1 MKGKRLLFAVALVTG
16 MLGWNN
22 IQAQTDVTSTYL
34 VNPDFEILK
43 ATDGTTD
50 VTVKNTLSNGLFGW
64 EVPSMSNYQ
73 VESEASGSS
82 SGFVNGG
89 SITPQN
95 GTYYYF
101 NRQGWA
107 NKNSELK
114 TTTSQA
120 LPVGLY
126 YAEIYYKAAD
136 YSNNNNAGRNGTTI
150 GITVKDASDNTIG
163 TTEAVKRAYSIA
175 NNGSNPGTN
184 TYMKTAPWTKLGVF
198 FEVTKES
205 SVTIS
210 LVQNMVNSGRSDII
224 WDNLKLYSMTNAT
237 NADVTGLVPNYSFE
251 TGNLNAWSV
260 NSAATGD
267 TKVASNTENYAFSN
281 SNGNYVFNTWHGSS
295 VDFYVKQTINNL
307 PKGHY
312 AISAIVSSDN
322 GKEVTLSFGSGSNTV
337 QTENKETGTTVS
349 IDDVLI
355 STGQAEI
362 KVSSSSWFKADY
374 FNLTY
379 ISGLTEADD
388 IAAAKGILYEKIT
401 EANGLNTS
409 NVGDGVFQ
417 IPSSKAFDFTSI
429 RSSAQ
434 EVYDN
439 AEATLDEVKSYTEDL
454 SDAIASYQNVALN
467 PPAEG
472 TKYYIKVATSGHNY
486 FDNPIFITPG
496 STTANNPT
504 GYGLNV
510 KNAATSYL
518 AQAFTFTSAGDAENP
533 NDYYISI
540 DLPEGTVY
548 LTNGTNNSSAA
559 GWADWQIQGT
569 TNSDNKMNFRIVA
582 STAEGAFN
590 IYNTKTNSSIAAQA
604 GGNIYTEEGNADFT
618 VAEAVKAE
626 VTTKIDANKF
636 ATRIYPFV
644 PDAIGGVTYFTI
656 EAVNGNSIIL
666 DEVSDLKANT
676 PYILKAGNENV
687 NASQSD
693 FGMAGTEPYT
703 AGYLTGVFAPKTLK
717 ASTDVKNYVLQ
728 TQKDKNGVD
737 KQSFYIVNQSDI
749 TVPAYRAYLTVPTD
763 VAGNVKAFNLAVD
776 DATAINTLE
785 VLTSGAYE
793 GIYTVD
799 GVKLNRMEKGVNILK
814 MTDGTTRKVIVK

>member
-1 MKGKRLLFAVALVTG
+1 MKRKRLLLAVALATG
-16 MLGWNN
+16 LLGWNN
-22 IQAQTDVTSTYL
+22 AQAQTDVTSTYL
-34 VNPDFEILK
+34 VNPSFETLI
-43 ATDGTTD
+43 ASDGTTN
-50 VTVKNTLSNGLFGW
+50 VNVKEKLTNGLYGW
-64 EVPSMSNYQ
+64 VVAEMSDYQ
-73 VESEASGSS
+73 VESESSKSS

-89 SITPQN
+89 SITPQD

-101 NRQGWA
+101 NRQGWS
-107 NKNSELK
+107 NKDSELK

-120 LPVGLY
+120 VPVGLY

-136 YSNNNNAGRNGTTI
+136 YSNNNNVSKNGTKI
-150 GITVKDASDNTIG
+150 GINVTDASSKIIG
-163 TTEAVKRAYSIA
+163 TTKAVKRAYSIA
-175 NNGSNPGTN
+175 NNGSNPGNN
-184 TYMKTAPWTKLGVF
+184 TYMKDAPWTKLGVF
-198 FEVTKES
+198 FEVKEAS
-205 SVTIS
+205 ILTIS

-251 TGNLNAWSV
+251 TGNYNAWSV

-267 TKVASNTENYAFSN
+267 TKVASSVGSYGFSN

-295 VDFYVKQTINNL
+295 VDFYVKQTISNL
-307 PKGHY
+307 PQGHY

-322 GKEVTLSFGSGSNTV
+322 GNEVTLSFGSDSNTV

-349 IDDVLI
+349 IGDVLI

-409 NVGDGVFQ
+409 NVGNGVFQ
-417 IPSSKAFDFTSI
+417 IPSSEASDFTSI

-434 EVYDN
+434 GVYDD
-439 AEATLDEVKSYTEDL
+439 AEATLDVVESSTEAL

-472 TKYYIKVATSGHNY
+472 TKYYIKVATNGNRY
-486 FDNPIFITPG
+486 FDKPITVGLG
-496 STTANNPT
+496 STSNNNPT
-504 GYGLNV
+504 GYWYQTRF
-510 KNAATSYL
+510 AEASYL
-518 AQAFTFTSAGDAENP
+518 AQAFKFTSTGDENNP
-533 NDYYISI
+533 NNYYISI

-559 GWADWQIQGT
+559 DWADWQIQGT
-569 TNSDNKMNFRIVA
+569 TNADKKLAFRISA
-582 STAEGAFN
+582 SKTSGAFN
-590 IYNTKTNSSIAAQA
+590 IYNTETNSTIAAQTKDE
-604 GGNIYTEEGNADFT
+604 GSLYTEEGNADFT

-626 VTTKIDANKF
+626 VTTNIDANKF

-644 PDAIGGVTYFTI
+644 PDAIEGVAYFTI
-656 EAVNGNSIIL
+656 EAVNGNSISL
-666 DEVSDLKANT
+666 REVSATKANT
-676 PYILKAGNENV
+676 PYILQAGDANV

-693 FGMAGTEPYT
+693 FGMAGTDSYT
-703 AGYLTGVFAPKTLK
+703 EGYLTGVFAATTVPVG
-717 ASTDVKNYVLQ
+717 SYVLQ
-728 TQKDKNGVD
+728 TQNG
-737 KQSFYIVNQSDI
+737 KQAFYKVEGEFTIN
-749 TVPAYRAYLTVPTD
+749 TPYRAYLTKD
-763 VAGNVKAFNLAVD
+763 SNVKAFNLGG

-793 GIYTVD
+793 GIYSVD
-799 GVKLNRMEKGVNILK
+799 GVKLNRIEKGVNILK
-814 MTDGTTRKVIVK
+814 MADGTTRKVIVK